1 MAYGTALE
9 KRPPVLRSAGSNPAL
24 SAIESLLGYRSSFSW
39 RGAGVADQARLESVC
54 TRKGTVGSNPT
65 LSVLYRTVIEI
76 NSFRKFSGQ
85 YFS

>member
-24 SAIESLLGYRSSFSW
+24 SAIERCHRYQSPFLW

-54 TRKGTVGSNPT
+54 IRKVTVGSNPT
-65 LSVLYRTVIEI
+65 LSAIKLQCSLLHIAFAS
-76 NSFRKFSGQ
+76 SFKN
-85 YFS
+85 

>member
-24 SAIESLLGYRSSFSW
+24 SANESCHRHSFPFPR

-54 TRKGTVGSNPT
+54 SRKVTVGSNPT
-65 LSVLYRTVIEI
+65 LSASKFLTKFTVLSSLYLIMR
-76 NSFRKFSGQ
+76 G
-85 YFS
+85 